1 MQQTPGSP
9 DWRSR
14 PVLPPIQSNNQ
25 TPQQS
30 HHNTQHGSQTQT
42 SVANHGSQSVNPN
55 DSYQQNYQNYN
66 SQTQYQQPAATSNQ
80 YRQPSPIKQ
89 IEPTYEPRD
98 YKNHGAPRDHQWK
111 PAAGYSYLPTQPI
124 ALSKDQEIFL
134 MHKLAEDLAGCS
146 LEQVKAVYEDMAAND
161 RALTGMGS
169 YSDLGIFLQKQ
180 GVGTNQTFSNCLN
193 Y

>member
-1 MQQTPGSP
+1 
-9 DWRSR
+9 
-14 PVLPPIQSNNQ
+14 
-25 TPQQS
+25 
-30 HHNTQHGSQTQT
+30 
-42 SVANHGSQSVNPN
+42 
-55 DSYQQNYQNYN
+55 
-66 SQTQYQQPAATSNQ
+66 
-80 YRQPSPIKQ
+80 
-89 IEPTYEPRD
+89 
-98 YKNHGAPRDHQWK
+98 
-111 PAAGYSYLPTQPI
+111 
-124 ALSKDQEIFL
+124 